1 MNSTDRCRR
10 VYGFEAMNTMEWA
23 FNHAFEG
30 LSEESKR
37 QPNVRRDLA
46 LCIIRLFDQGESR
59 PLRLSKMALATAT
72 IVTASDESVS
82 SMEAS
87 LVEALLVSR
96 SRETLTG
103 SMWPPKVLPV

>member
-10 VYGFEAMNTMEWA
+10 VYGSEAMNIMERA
-23 FNHAFEG
+23 FDQAFEG
-30 LSEESKR
+30 LSQESKR

-46 LCIIRLFDQGESR
+46 LCIIRLFDEGESR
-59 PLRLSKMALATAT
+59 PLRLSRMALATAT

-87 LVEALLVSR
+87 LVETLLASR
-96 SRETLTG
+96 SPRALMG
-103 SMWPPKVLPV
+103 GL

>member
-1 MNSTDRCRR
+1 MNSTDTCHR
-10 VYGFEAMNTMEWA
+10 VYGSEAMNTMEWA

-46 LCIIRLFDQGESR
+46 LCVIRLFDQGESR

-87 LVEALLVSR
+87 LVETLLVSCSRATLTDGMLPPRALLV
-96 SRETLTG
+96 
-103 SMWPPKVLPV
+103 